1 MPVLH
6 LMVIFKRRTQFNK
19 FEKIMLSII
28 KKLDIINE
36 NQTLFSC
43 HLILF
48 TFQWGIL
55 FLYHKYEM
63 M

>member
-36 NQTLFSC
+36 N
-43 HLILF
+43 
-48 TFQWGIL
+48 
-55 FLYHKYEM
+55 
-63 M
+63 